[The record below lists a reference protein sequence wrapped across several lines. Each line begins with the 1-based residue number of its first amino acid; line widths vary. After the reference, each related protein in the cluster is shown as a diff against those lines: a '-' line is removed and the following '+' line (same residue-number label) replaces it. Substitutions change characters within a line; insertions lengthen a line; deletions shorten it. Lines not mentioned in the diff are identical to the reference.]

1 MRNMHIDTKRGE
13 KKEKQLC
20 APPYPFIAYS
30 APLTTKRVHAQTKGK
45 FLTMMMRIIK
55 IIIIIITTM
64 MRAEGRRKVMTRCCG
79 QSKATLDKRD
89 S

>member
-1 MRNMHIDTKRGE
+1 MRNMHIERG
-13 KKEKQLC
+13 KERETTLHT
-20 APPYPFIAYS
+20 PLVP
-30 APLTTKRVHAQTKGK
+30 PLTTKRVHAQTKGK

>member
-1 MRNMHIDTKRGE
+1 MRNMHIERG
-13 KKEKQLC
+13 KERETTLHTPLV
-20 APPYPFIAYS
+20 PPIAYS